1 MAFWVSVGLILL
13 SRLLLAAFGVELGGD
28 DGHRYLQEAV
38 NLVDHGVFSH
48 EPGPSPQPTAHDLP
62 LYPLVLAAIH
72 LATGDAGAT
81 ARVACLVNAV
91 LFVLAAAG
99 VHAFALRLVDDRRA
113 ALAALWVF
121 ALLPAAIP
129 YSVFHMPESLFL
141 ALFVWSQV
149 FLLGALRDPSW
160 RSLLAAF
167 GLLGLATLA
176 KPITVFYPALAGA
189 LVLVGARQLAVGA
202 RVSRVAAGVALVLAI
217 LSPWVLR
224 NRAVFGVAGLST
236 ITGTNL
242 FDWNYRLL
250 LEDRLG
256 PDAARSLEDQRDAA
270 LRPLGPPPH
279 NPFLASKALAAPA
292 KAGILADLPGY
303 LAMTARR
310 HPRLYLGTAAVA
322 SLRLLGSPAG
332 QEAYDQLHG
341 KGKYPSLNSLK
352 GLPLPV
358 LLAHGLGTA
367 ALIGAYTLAAAGL
380 AILARRRHWLPLLIL
395 AGALAYFAAVI
406 GPVVSTRYRLAMD
419 PFLATAAG
427 IACAACR
434 PVSRLRA
441 ARARLR
447 LRRPVSR
454 LRLRR
459 PVSRRTGSLPGA
471 RHSSSASPPH
481 RLTGSLP
488 PPPTFSAL
496 STFRLSSA
504 TLRPSRWWIQAL

>member
-1 MAFWVSVGLILL
+1 MALWVSLGLILL

-38 NLVDHGVFSH
+38 NLVDYGVFSH
-48 EPGPSPQPTAHDLP
+48 EPGPAPQPTAHDLP

-72 LATGDAGAT
+72 VATGDAGAT

-91 LFVLAAAG
+91 LFALAAAG
-99 VHAFALRLVDDRRA
+99 VHALALRLVGDRRA

-176 KPITVFYPALAGA
+176 KPITVFYPALAGV

-202 RVSRVAAGVALVLAI
+202 RVLRVAAGVALVLAI

-242 FDWNYRLL
+242 FYYNYRFL

-256 PDAARSLEDQRDAA
+256 PDAARTLEDQRDAA
-270 LRPLGPPPH
+270 LRPLGPP
-279 NPFLASKALAAPA
+279 
-292 KAGILADLPGY
+292 
-303 LAMTARR
+303 
-310 HPRLYLGTAAVA
+310 
-322 SLRLLGSPAG
+322 
-332 QEAYDQLHG
+332 
-341 KGKYPSLNSLK
+341 
-352 GLPLPV
+352 
-358 LLAHGLGTA
+358 
-367 ALIGAYTLAAAGL
+367 
-380 AILARRRHWLPLLIL
+380 
-395 AGALAYFAAVI
+395 
-406 GPVVSTRYRLAMD
+406 
-419 PFLATAAG
+419 
-427 IACAACR
+427 
-434 PVSRLRA
+434 
-441 ARARLR
+441 
-447 LRRPVSR
+447 
-454 LRLRR
+454 
-459 PVSRRTGSLPGA
+459 
-471 RHSSSASPPH
+471 
-481 RLTGSLP
+481 
-488 PPPTFSAL
+488 
-496 STFRLSSA
+496 
-504 TLRPSRWWIQAL
+504 

>member
-1 MAFWVSVGLILL
+1 MGLWVSLGLILF

-28 DGHRYLQEAV
+28 DGRRYLQEAV

-62 LYPLVLAAIH
+62 LYPLLLAAIH
-72 LATGDAGAT
+72 VATGDAAAT
-81 ARVACLVNAV
+81 ARTACLLNAF
-91 LFVLAAAG
+91 LFALAAAG
-99 VHAFALRLVDDRRA
+99 VHAFALRLAGDRRA
-113 ALAALWVF
+113 GLAALWVF
-121 ALLPAAIP
+121 ALLPAAVA

-176 KPITVFYPALAGA
+176 KPITVFYPGLAGA
-189 LVLVGARQLAVGA
+189 LVVLGARQLPVGR
-202 RVSRVAAGVALVLAI
+202 RVLRAAAGVVVFALL
-217 LSPWVLR
+217 LSPWLLR
-224 NRAVFGVAGLST
+224 NRLVFGVPGLST

-242 FDWNYRLL
+242 FDWNYRFL

-256 PDAARSLEDQRDAA
+256 PDAARTLEDRRDAA

-279 NPFLASKALAAPA
+279 NPFLASRALASAA

-322 SLRLLGSPAG
+322 SLRLVGSPAG
-332 QEAYDQLHG
+332 DEAYDQLHG
-341 KGKYPSLNSLK
+341 KGKYPSLNTLK
-352 GLPLPV
+352 GLPLP
-358 LLAHGLGTA
+358 LLVAHGLGTA
-367 ALIGAYTLAAAGL
+367 ALLAGYALAAAGL
-380 AILARRRHWLPLLIL
+380 ALLARRRHWLPLVFL

-406 GPVVSTRYRLAMD
+406 GPVTSTRYRVAMD

-427 IACAACR
+427 IACAAI
-434 PVSRLRA
+434 
-441 ARARLR
+441 
-447 LRRPVSR
+447 RRPV
-454 LRLRR
+454 RR
-459 PVSRRTGSLPGA
+459 
-471 RHSSSASPPH
+471 
-481 RLTGSLP
+481 
-488 PPPTFSAL
+488 
-496 STFRLSSA
+496 
-504 TLRPSRWWIQAL
+504 

>member
-1 MAFWVSVGLILL
+1 MGLWVSLGLILL

-48 EPGPSPQPTAHDLP
+48 EPGPSPPPTAHDLP
-62 LYPLVLAAIH
+62 LYPMLLAAIH
-72 LATGDAGAT
+72 AATGDAGAT
-81 ARVACLVNAV
+81 ARTACLVNAF
-91 LFVLAAAG
+91 LFALAAAG

-113 ALAALWVF
+113 GLAALWVF
-121 ALLPAAIP
+121 ALLPAAVP

-176 KPITVFYPALAGA
+176 KPITVTYPALAGA
-189 LVLVGARQLAVGA
+189 LVVAGTRPLPVGR
-202 RVSRVAAGVALVLAI
+202 RVLRAAAGVAVFGLLLA
-217 LSPWVLR
+217 PWLLR
-224 NRAVFGVAGLST
+224 NRIVFGVAGLST

-242 FDWNYRLL
+242 FDWNYRFL

-256 PDAARSLEDQRDAA
+256 PDAARTLEDQRDAA

-279 NPFLASKALAAPA
+279 NPFLASKALAAAA
-292 KAGILADLPGY
+292 KAGILADPTGY
-303 LAMTARR
+303 LTTVLRR

-341 KGKYPSLNSLK
+341 KSKYPSLNSLK
-352 GLPLPV
+352 GLPLPL

-367 ALIGAYTLAAAGL
+367 ALLAGYAFAAAGL
-380 AILARRRHWLPLLIL
+380 ALLARRRHWLALVFL
-395 AGALAYFAAVI
+395 AGGLAYFAAVI
-406 GPVVSTRYRLAMD
+406 GPVVTTRYRVAMD

-427 IACAACR
+427 IACAAIR
-434 PVSRLRA
+434 P
-441 ARARLR
+441 
-447 LRRPVSR
+447 RP
-454 LRLRR
+454 
-459 PVSRRTGSLPGA
+459 LP
-471 RHSSSASPPH
+471 
-481 RLTGSLP
+481 
-488 PPPTFSAL
+488 
-496 STFRLSSA
+496 
-504 TLRPSRWWIQAL
+504 